1 VARKHHYKRRT
12 KADAH
17 EIDVTTFLNLMVVLV
32 PFLLITAVFSRLT
45 IVELDLPS
53 AASGPNNT
61 PDTFRVEVVVR
72 EEGIEISN
80 GSAVI
85 ATIPKK
91 EDEFDLETLSDFMV
105 MLKRQYPS
113 HDAASVL
120 MEPQI
125 PYDYL
130 IQVRSGADAVVRAV
144 FRDFRWRC
152 TVRNSRRIK
161 RMSRNRVK
169 ITKMNLTSLM
179 DVFTILV
186 FFLLVNSGSVE
197 ILEAPKN
204 VLLPESKVESKP
216 RETVVISVSP
226 EEIMVQGQLVAMVAD
241 LMEGQPGA
249 IDPITARLSQLKNN
263 IVGPNTRVVAAS
275 QEVTILADRSVPFAV
290 VKKIMSTC
298 TGEGFENVSLAVIQK
313 PSQMAAN

>member
-1 VARKHHYKRRT
+1 
-12 KADAH
+12 
-17 EIDVTTFLNLMVVLV
+17 
-32 PFLLITAVFSRLT
+32 
-45 IVELDLPS
+45 
-53 AASGPNNT
+53 
-61 PDTFRVEVVVR
+61 
-72 EEGIEISN
+72 
-80 GSAVI
+80 
-85 ATIPKK
+85 
-91 EDEFDLETLSDFMV
+91 
-105 MLKRQYPS
+105 
-113 HDAASVL
+113 
-120 MEPQI
+120 
-125 PYDYL
+125 
-130 IQVRSGADAVVRAV
+130 
-144 FRDFRWRC
+144 
-152 TVRNSRRIK
+152 
-161 RMSRNRVK
+161 MSRNRVK

-216 RETVVISVSP
+216 RETVIISVSP

-241 LMEGQPGA
+241 VMGGQPGA
-249 IDPITARLSQLKNN
+249 IDPVTARLSQLKNN
-263 IVGPNTRVVAAS
+263 IVGPSTRVVAGS